1 MNSNLK
7 VFASALLASVMTAGT
22 FQYLDKDQT
31 VLIEKSSQSAGHQ
44 ETNMV
49 KTSAQFLMPN
59 GTYIDFSEVAAK
71 ITPTVVHIRSTS
83 RATASRDNQN
93 SQENPLEF
101 FFGPNLRRYD
111 NQTPSQSSG
120 SGVIISPDGY
130 ILTNNHVVEGAE
142 EVEVVMS
149 DKRTF
154 KGKIIGT
161 DPSTDIAVVQIRANG
176 LQYLAFGN
184 SDEVKVGQWVLAVG
198 NPFNLESTVTAG
210 IVSAKGRNINILKDQ
225 TAIESFIQTDAA
237 VNPGNSG
244 GALVNLKGE
253 LIGINTAIATP
264 TGTFAGYSFAVPTN
278 IASKVMED
286 LLKYGKVQRG
296 FLGVSIRSLDGKMAN
311 ELGLDI
317 TEGVYVDNFAE
328 NSAAK
333 EAGLKAKDIIV
344 AIDGKPVKSSPDLQ
358 EMVGRKRPGD
368 KVNLTVNRE
377 GKELNIEVALR
388 NKDGETKIIERKEEG
403 TKLDALGAEFEE
415 LTDAEKRRGEI
426 VGGVKVKKLSSG
438 KLRNQTDIREGF
450 IITKV
455 DKKPISSK
463 KELEEALKKSEG
475 GVLLEGI
482 YLDLPGTYYYGI
494 GM

>member
-7 VFASALLASVMTAGT
+7 VFASALLASFITAGT
-22 FQYLDKDQT
+22 FHYFDEDKT
-31 VLIEKSSQSAGHQ
+31 VLIEKSSQNSQAA
-44 ETNMV
+44 NLV

-59 GTYIDFSEVAAK
+59 GTYVDFSEVAAK

-83 RATASRDNQN
+83 RVN
-93 SQENPLEF
+93 SSYQELQESPFEF
-101 FFGPNLRRYD
+101 FFGPNFRKFD
-111 NQTPSQSSG
+111 KQAPSQSSG

-130 ILTNNHVVEGAE
+130 ILTNNHVIEGAD
-142 EVEVVMS
+142 EVEVIMS

-161 DPSTDIAVVQIRANG
+161 DPSTDIAVVQIRASG
-176 LQYLAFGN
+176 LQYLPFGN

-210 IVSAKGRNINILKDQ
+210 IVSAKGRNINILRDQ

-296 FLGVSIRSLDGKMAN
+296 FLGVSIRSLDGKLAN
-311 ELGLDI
+311 ELGLNI

-333 EAGLKAKDIIV
+333 EAGLKEKDIIV
-344 AIDGKPVKSSPDLQ
+344 AIDGKPVKSSPELQ

-368 KVNLTVNRE
+368 KVTLTVNRE
-377 GKELNIEVALR
+377 GKELQIEVALR
-388 NKDGETKIIERKEEG
+388 NKDGETKIVERKEHSNIE
-403 TKLDALGAEFEE
+403 ALGADFED
-415 LTDAEKRRGEI
+415 LTDAEKRKGGI
-426 VGGVKVKKLSSG
+426 SGGVKVKKIYSG

-450 IITKV
+450 VITKV
-455 DKKPISSK
+455 DKKPVANK
-463 KELEEALKKSEG
+463 KELEEVLKKAEG